1 MQAGRIAAGNG
12 KPVHGSAWDLKPYDS
27 GTMDLRIIDTDMK
40 SRTDRL
46 PRRPPSHQHAR
57 QESLSERRFE
67 DLLQQASAFFAQAE
81 RDPEAE
87 RQAAIA
93 EIIETM
99 ERYGLT
105 LEDLRAAD

>member
-1 MQAGRIAAGNG
+1 
-12 KPVHGSAWDLKPYDS
+12 
-27 GTMDLRIIDTDMK
+27 MK
-40 SRTDRL
+40 SRPDRAHRKPSSSPQLRHDPLTD
-46 PRRPPSHQHAR
+46 
-57 QESLSERRFE
+57 RRFE

-99 ERYGLT
+99 DRYGLT
-105 LEDLRAAD
+105 VADLRTVG

>member
-1 MQAGRIAAGNG
+1 MNMR
-12 KPVHGSAWDLKPYDS
+12 P
-27 GTMDLRIIDTDMK
+27 
-40 SRTDRL
+40 DRAH
-46 PRRPPSHQHAR
+46 RRPSSAPQVR
-57 QESLSERRFE
+57 QDPLTDRRFE

-99 ERYGLT
+99 DRNGLT
-105 LEDLRAAD
+105 VADLRTVG